1 MKFKVCWNES
11 HCDYVILTD
20 ELMSLC
26 SFLRLPAY
34 RLQMNLQADILYKS
48 VQHTDYRYVLQAP
61 SKPLRVLKPAV
72 VCGINK
78 ALSQR
83 DREGCDAG
91 VEAAHAT
98 RALKELGSD
107 ALHALQ
113 TLDHFSARHVT
124 VAICVSVKGE
134 RAADLLEWLQYYRC
148 LPDCTHATR
157 LRKNN
162 AAADIVLCL
171 SAFTSARARC

>member
-1 MKFKVCWNES
+1 MKFKVYRNES

-26 SFLRLPAY
+26 SFIRLPAY
-34 RLQMNLQADILYKS
+34 RLQMNLQADIFFKS
-48 VQHTDYRYVLQAP
+48 VQHTDYRCISQAP
-61 SKPLRVLKPAV
+61 SKPRRVLKPAV
-72 VCGINK
+72 VSGTNK

-83 DREGCDAG
+83 VREGCDAG

-98 RALKELGSD
+98 RALKELGTD
-107 ALHALQ
+107 ALQALQ

-148 LPDCTHATR
+148 FPTCTHATWL
-157 LRKNN
+157 LRNDS
-162 AAADIVLCL
+162 AADIVLWL
-171 SAFTSARARC
+171 SPFTSARARG